1 MHQKGGGMNGHQL
14 ALQNSMKP
22 KSSQS
27 VTGKLHRLERCFLD
41 WTTAVVGEAD
51 MCQPYLPQQWS
62 NLRSIV
68 PIYEVYRYI

>member
-27 VTGKLHRLERCFLD
+27 VL
-41 WTTAVVGEAD
+41 
-51 MCQPYLPQQWS
+51 CQNDS
-62 NLRSIV
+62 VLRVMEIV
-68 PIYEVYRYI
+68 LTEV